1 MEAPRFDT
9 EDLISA
15 SVEVVEEYRHESDTE
30 DRTAREQQI
39 AEKALNQFLE
49 TTDEDTDSRLNA
61 LH

>member
-30 DRTAREQQI
+30 DRTPREQQI